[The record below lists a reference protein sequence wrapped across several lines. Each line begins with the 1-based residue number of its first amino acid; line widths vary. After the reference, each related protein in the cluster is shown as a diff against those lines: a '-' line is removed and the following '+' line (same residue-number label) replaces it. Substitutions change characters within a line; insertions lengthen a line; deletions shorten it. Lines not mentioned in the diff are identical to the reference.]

1 MPLASTMSIK
11 GGATVLV
18 VRDLQRSIEFYRDA
32 LGFSVE
38 FTYGEPAWYAGVER
52 GQLQIHLQADHTK
65 RQPGQSAIYA
75 FIDDADALFDEFKAK
90 GVDLPQEPKNYPYG
104 MRDFDLLDPD
114 GNQLTFGAES
124 TTSK

>member
-1 MPLASTMSIK
+1 MPTASTGTIK

-18 VRDLQRSIEFYRDA
+18 VRDLQRSIEFYRDV

-38 FTYGEPAWYAGVER
+38 FSYGEPAWYAGLER

-65 RQPGQSAIYA
+65 RQPGQGAVYA
-75 FIDDADALFDEFKAK
+75 FVDDADALFDEFKAR
-90 GVDLPQEPKNYPYG
+90 GADLPTGPKDYPYG

-114 GNQLTFGAES
+114 GNQLSFGAES
-124 TTSK
+124 KTGR